1 MPESKSR
8 KKKDVSSQPTPPTA
22 AKPQGGNPRWLVPT
36 MLGLMLVGLVWIVLY
51 YLTAPGAG
59 LPIPAL
65 GGWNLAVGFVFI
77 IAGFGLTTRWK

>member
-8 KKKDVSSQPTPPTA
+8 KKKVVRPEATA
-22 AKPQGGNPRWLVPT
+22 PVAKPEGNPRWLAPV
-36 MLGLMLVGLVWIVLY
+36 MLGLMLLGLAWIVVY
-51 YLTAPGAG
+51 YLTSSCLG

-65 GGWNLAVGFVFI
+65 NQWNLAVGFALI

>member
-8 KKKDVSSQPTPPTA
+8 KKKDVSSPSPAA
-22 AKPQGGNPRWLVPT
+22 AKPQGGNPRWLVPA
-36 MLGLMLVGLVWIVLY
+36 MLGLMLLGLAWIVLY
-51 YLTAPGAG
+51 YLTAPGMG